1 MFKEFWEAFPLLL
14 VLKRVHPIPSNAL
27 ENPSIDSIFSPVRVK
42 ISESEVQC
50 QLLLLK
56 DSIFSSG
63 LQSFFKKTNLKHPL
77 ERLARRRRWERDAVV
92 KEGNG
97 RGTLSLANDQQ
108 CDDDDD
114 EEEEEEEEEDW
125 EDDGGD
131 GDGHEKIT

>member
-1 MFKEFWEAFPLLL
+1 M
-14 VLKRVHPIPSNAL
+14 
-27 ENPSIDSIFSPVRVK
+27 RVK

-56 DSIFSSG
+56 DSVFSSG
-63 LQSFFKKTNLKHPL
+63 LLSFFKKTNLKHPL

-97 RGTLSLANDQQ
+97 RGTLSLASDQQ
-108 CDDDDD
+108 CDDDDAVDAHDEDDD
-114 EEEEEEEEEDW
+114 EEEEEEDW
-125 EDDGGD
+125 DDGGGD